1 MGLDSR
7 RGMGQM
13 LGMKIILALAVLMLG
28 AVGCDSEKP
37 SAITADEAKL
47 KAAKARY
54 YEREEGDKKE
64 LERIHQSAEYKAW
77 LAEGEAIKRRR
88 EEDGSRPIEFYSLQP
103 NTQSEIDEERAEN
116 ERLRREMT
124 AGNEKLRQQLAE
136 EQAALKEERDAEY
149 SIRGDQMRKNGIPYA
164 VRSLSGRWVPLV
176 GRD

>member
-116 ERLRREMT
+116 E
-124 AGNEKLRQQLAE
+124 KLRQQLAE